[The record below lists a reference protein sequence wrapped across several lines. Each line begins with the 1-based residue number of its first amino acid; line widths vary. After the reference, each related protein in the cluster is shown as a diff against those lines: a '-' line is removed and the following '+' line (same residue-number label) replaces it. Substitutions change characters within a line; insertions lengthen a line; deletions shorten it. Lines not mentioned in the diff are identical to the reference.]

1 VPFHRFEGL
10 EAQQLNPHLSTGRGR
25 TIEGR
30 YMYFRTVHKDAGTG
44 SELHYHPNEL
54 MIFPLA
60 GKLNA
65 VVGKERRIVPPGTF
79 VHCPPNARHSMR
91 ATEDGDVDY
100 LYIKDRTWTLIGF
113 AADEALPDRAP
124 TPDEIASAHK
134 AGKWPGG
141 KKEPEKSQ
149 AIIEGLG
156 QCYYP
161 ILDSLQAPPA
171 SGRREHWV
179 AGARLAFGFVEA
191 HPGEKI
197 EEADR
202 TGRETFIY
210 VLSGKLDATVAGER
224 KTAGAGDIVQ
234 IPKGAAAS
242 ITVAGPDPAR
252 YCAVRSTPALE
263 AAVDKHGASN
273 DKG

>member
-1 VPFHRFEGL
+1 MPFHRFEGL
-10 EAQQLNPHLSTGRGR
+10 EAQQLNPHLSSGRGR

-54 MIFPLA
+54 MIFPLQ

-65 VVGKERRIVPPGTF
+65 IVGKERRIVTPGTF

-91 ATEDGDVDY
+91 ATEDGAVDY
-100 LYIKDRTWTLIGF
+100 LYIKDRTWSLIGF
-113 AADEALPDRAP
+113 AADEALPERAP
-124 TPDEIASAHK
+124 TPDEIARAHK

-161 ILDSLQAPPA
+161 ILDSLEGPPA

-179 AGARLAFGFVEA
+179 AGTRLAFGFVEA
-191 HPGEKI
+191 QPGEL
-197 EEADR
+197 EEEKRAPH
-202 TGRETFIY
+202 ETFIY
-210 VLSGKLDATVAGER
+210 VLSGRLDADVDGER
-224 KTAGAGDIVQ
+224 KTAGPGDIIQ
-234 IPKGAAAS
+234 IPKGAAS
-242 ITVAGPDPAR
+242 RITVAKPAAAR
-252 YCAVRSTPALE
+252 YCAVRSTPWLE
-263 AAVDKHGASN
+263 AKVDEHGAGN